1 MATEVMTAP
10 EGRIIHKT
18 YAVLSGAAIPQRVYV
33 TQYDESLP
41 VIACT
46 LYKDGQ
52 LYTIPDGASVR
63 LRMNKN
69 GLPVYH
75 EAMGIDDARHVVY
88 LEITAQM
95 TVLYGE
101 FAMVIE
107 VETSDGKTA
116 GTSYL
121 RLIVR
126 QNPVQNPELDNI
138 PDYTANSNKLTA
150 EGVKKLQDESST
162 QQKAIEDKGKNTLE
176 SIPADYSALSGQVN
190 DNTSWISELKEDL
203 VNINDTHGKEI
214 YHDKFDVVVDNTQD
228 GWALKGDGTR
238 VESAGNCINSYKVV
252 SGQKLYLKLKKY
264 TNYVWQWQT
273 SKYSVS
279 TDTLI
284 GTTKNTS
291 FNGYI
296 VVPDGASYLAVS
308 TSKNDTENVIRL
320 VESKIE
326 NLNKVNE
333 LYNPVIEYLKGKNR
347 FDDRKDNYLENHIVE
362 NGVYKELD
370 GYFVTPFL
378 DVDPN
383 TTYYKNEDANGIFY
397 DKSLNYI
404 GKHSGTTFTTPS
416 NCAFYQTSASY
427 GIRNKFYVSTEN
439 NISTFNDTPILSE
452 DGIKA
457 VQSAI
462 KDDVSIKEE
471 IHSASSEYVNTT
483 QSTNKAV
490 VTFID
495 DDGMD
500 AVYTRL
506 LPIVKNKNIKYGL
519 AIVSTFIGGSSYCMT
534 MEQLKECYATGLFEI
549 LSHTYSMNSRLTS
562 LTEDELNYQFSN
574 SVQWMKSNGF
584 DCKALVYPQND
595 TNNLVRTTARKYF
608 DFCFKGVQFNDK
620 GYLDHSKIDR
630 IAFGSYTS
638 DNPQISGIDGKNTL
652 EYYKA
657 CVDKAVSNGEWLVFM
672 THIREQT
679 TSDDTI
685 LGDLIDYIRSI
696 GVAILSPS
704 EAFAVKRNQINIGD
718 EGDKYL
724 FVGNKNFDT
733 NMIGYQYRVSG
744 NKTAESPVSSFI
756 KDTVSMYYYGYS
768 ETDGFPTKQGILEVF
783 RCGNWSGFS
792 WQKWTAH
799 PTCKQYMRFWDADN
813 NKWFDWVPLN

>member
-1 MATEVMTAP
+1 MKATAHGVIGRGIKECYVNDDNILIFVMTDGKEIPVGFTGELKGIVPIDLGGTNA
-10 EGRIIHKT
+10 KT
-18 YAVLSGAAIPQRVYV
+18 A
-33 TQYDESLP
+33 
-41 VIACT
+41 
-46 LYKDGQ
+46 
-52 LYTIPDGASVR
+52 
-63 LRMNKN
+63 
-69 GLPVYH
+69 H
-75 EAMGIDDARHVVY
+75 EARNN
-88 LEITAQM
+88 LEITPINIGAA
-95 TVLYGE
+95 TSKELE
-101 FAMVIE
+101 IE
-107 VETSDGKTA
+107 RKRIDNLSSLKEGSTTGDAELTDIRVDYQGHTHSTA
-116 GTSYL
+116 GNA
-121 RLIVR
+121 VR
-126 QNPVQNPELDNI
+126 SQVRELN
-138 PDYTANSNKLTA
+138 
-150 EGVKKLQDESST
+150 G
-162 QQKAIEDKGKNTLE
+162 
-176 SIPADYSALSGQVN
+176 
-190 DNTSWISELKEDL
+190 DL

-214 YHDKFDVVVDNTQD
+214 YHDKFDVQIDNTQD
-228 GWALKGDGTR
+228 GWVLKGDGTR

-264 TNYVWQWQT
+264 TNYVWQWQK
-273 SKYSVS
+273 SRYSVS

-284 GTTKNTS
+284 GTTKNTG

-308 TSKNDTENVIRL
+308 TSKNDTENVVRL

-378 DVDPN
+378 EVEPN
-383 TTYYKNEDANGIFY
+383 TTYYKNESSNGIFY
-397 DKSLNYI
+397 DKNLNYI
-404 GKHSGTTFTTPS
+404 GKHLGNTFTTPP

-427 GIRNKFYVSTEN
+427 GIRHKFYVSTEN

-452 DGIKA
+452 DCIKA

-471 IHSASSEYVNTT
+471 IHSVSSEYVNTT

-630 IAFGSYTS
+630 IAFGSYTK
-638 DNPQISGIDGKNTL
+638 DNPPISGIDGNNTL

-685 LGDLIDYIRSI
+685 LGDLIDYIKSI
-696 GVAILSPS
+696 EVAILSPS

-733 NMIGYQYRVSG
+733 NMIGYQYMVSG

-756 KDTVSMYYYGYS
+756 KNTVSMYYYGYS

-813 NKWFDWVPLN
+813 NKWFDWVSLN